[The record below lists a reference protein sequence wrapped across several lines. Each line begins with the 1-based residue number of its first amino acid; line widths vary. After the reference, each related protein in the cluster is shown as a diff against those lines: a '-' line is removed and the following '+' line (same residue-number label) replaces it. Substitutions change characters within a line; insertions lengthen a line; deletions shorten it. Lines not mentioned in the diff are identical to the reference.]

1 MNTKDEILKLV
12 SRYYRE
18 TKSRGNS
25 YIPPA
30 KAYYDQ
36 KELMALVSSAL
47 DMQWVDGEI
56 TKQFEREMARYMGVR
71 YAIFCNSGSSANLL
85 AISALTSSLFQ
96 SKALQPGDEVI
107 TVAAGFP
114 TTVNPILQNG
124 LVPVFVD
131 VNIGTYNTTP
141 HLVDQA
147 ITEKTRAIFLA
158 HTLGNPYD
166 AEAIKHLAQ
175 VHNLWFIEDCADC
188 LGAELNGKKL
198 GTFGNVSATSFYPA
212 HLMAVG
218 EGGMVFTDSG
228 MVAKAVRSFRDW
240 GRECFPA
247 GTLVNVSGEQVPIEK
262 VKVGDFV
269 LSHLGNQCAV
279 YETLSRKYTGN
290 FYTIKPRNGKEISC
304 TENHPFWVKRNGD
317 YHWVLAKD
325 LSKDDILLEALPSP
339 LTGKDVVMHYSY
351 HTEYKKITESL
362 NVTPE
367 LMKLVGYW
375 LAEGSLA
382 SGLKGKSGYSDNKYK
397 FYRVDFSFNAN
408 ETEYI
413 EEVTLLMRKVFGV
426 STQVR
431 KSNGNGVSLQCKSRR
446 AYEFFEQ
453 FFGRGASNK
462 RIPELISRLPV
473 ELTRHLISGYW
484 NGDGSGSRIGY
495 SFCSTSSHL
504 INQIRRM
511 LAQDG
516 IMTSYS
522 ETPPEKKHP
531 SVVNGKTIKA
541 NHTQYWISIYG
552 GSAKRFSE
560 VYGQDLYKLAGKK
573 SAFSFVDDGY
583 ICYPIEKIES
593 KEVDSLMV
601 YNLEVRDH
609 ESYHAN
615 NIAVHNCFCP
625 PGKDNTCGKRFCQTN
640 QGELPDGFDHKYI
653 YSHIGYNLKSTDLQ
667 ASIGL
672 EQLKKLPDFIEDRVA
687 NWEYL
692 REQFKKNELDR
703 YFILP
708 TQLKG
713 ASPAWFGFVLTIRDG
728 VTFTRS
734 QLVQYLEEKKIGSRM
749 LFGGNITKQ
758 PAYIGKNWR
767 LGDTVSGLPHTDI
780 IMANTFW
787 IGCHPSMTKKMLDTI
802 VSRFMEF
809 TNKYETP
816 KN

>member
-18 TKSRGNS
+18 TKSKGNS

-85 AISALTSSLFQ
+85 ALSALTSSLFK

-198 GTFGNVSATSFYPA
+198 GTFGNVSTTSFYPA

-240 GRECFPA
+240 GRE
-247 GTLVNVSGEQVPIEK
+247 
-262 VKVGDFV
+262 
-269 LSHLGNQCAV
+269 
-279 YETLSRKYTGN
+279 
-290 FYTIKPRNGKEISC
+290 
-304 TENHPFWVKRNGD
+304 
-317 YHWVLAKD
+317 
-325 LSKDDILLEALPSP
+325 
-339 LTGKDVVMHYSY
+339 
-351 HTEYKKITESL
+351 
-362 NVTPE
+362 
-367 LMKLVGYW
+367 
-375 LAEGSLA
+375 
-382 SGLKGKSGYSDNKYK
+382 
-397 FYRVDFSFNAN
+397 
-408 ETEYI
+408 
-413 EEVTLLMRKVFGV
+413 
-426 STQVR
+426 
-431 KSNGNGVSLQCKSRR
+431 
-446 AYEFFEQ
+446 
-453 FFGRGASNK
+453 
-462 RIPELISRLPV
+462 
-473 ELTRHLISGYW
+473 
-484 NGDGSGSRIGY
+484 
-495 SFCSTSSHL
+495 
-504 INQIRRM
+504 
-511 LAQDG
+511 
-516 IMTSYS
+516 
-522 ETPPEKKHP
+522 
-531 SVVNGKTIKA
+531 
-541 NHTQYWISIYG
+541 
-552 GSAKRFSE
+552 
-560 VYGQDLYKLAGKK
+560 
-573 SAFSFVDDGY
+573 
-583 ICYPIEKIES
+583 
-593 KEVDSLMV
+593 
-601 YNLEVRDH
+601 
-609 ESYHAN
+609 
-615 NIAVHNCFCP
+615 CFCP

-749 LFGGNITKQ
+749 LFGGNLTKQ

-809 TNKYETP
+809 INKYETP